1 MEFFFAGNFLK
12 PIFLTPV
19 AQVKGLEWQEDYW
32 MKQCLVG
39 PETKRVLELGH
50 PWIIA
55 DRYTRQ
61 WPNVTNGELVT
72 LVDEQRQPLA
82 VAICDPHN
90 RIVARR
96 LSGDPASISSRW
108 LEEQFQGCLMLRRH
122 ALLGDTDCYRL
133 VNGEG
138 DGLPGVTVD
147 RYADYLMLQLYTSA
161 WEPYLE
167 PLVAA
172 LKKVFQPKGIYLKYR
187 PQQTRKLE
195 AQNKSR
201 QINELLAGVPAPA
214 VYQVKED
221 GLYYQVNLH
230 SGLHT
235 GLFPDQR
242 RNRRE
247 LMLRAAG
254 MQVLNLFAFTGA
266 FSLAAAAAGAKK
278 VTSVDVSEKYLHIAR
293 SNFGINRIDPQ
304 QHEFI
309 VGDVFVELAKFQ
321 VQGRR
326 FDCVLFDPPSFS
338 TTKKSRFATQGG
350 TSNLVSAVLPL
361 LSSRGLLIGS
371 SNHQKV
377 SLDDYIKEL
386 RRGVADGFR
395 LKTVYVG
402 GQSEDFPCDL
412 GFPEGRYLKFVI
424 CVRQ

>member
-1 MEFFFAGNFLK
+1 
-12 PIFLTPV
+12 
-19 AQVKGLEWQEDYW
+19 
-32 MKQCLVG
+32 MKKCLVG
-39 PETKRVLELGH
+39 PETKRILLQGH
-50 PWIIA
+50 PWVIA

-61 WPNVTNGELVT
+61 WPKVANGELVM

-82 VAICDPHN
+82 VAICDPQN

-96 LSGDPASISSRW
+96 LSGDPESISSRW
-108 LEEQFQGCLMLRRH
+108 LEEQFQDCLTLRHH
-122 ALLGDTDCYRL
+122 ALLGDSDCYRL

-138 DGLPGVTVD
+138 DALPGVTVD
-147 RYADYLMLQLYTSA
+147 RYGDYLMLQLYTTA
-161 WEPYLE
+161 WEAYRSE
-167 PLVAA
+167 LVAA
-172 LKKVFQPKGIYLKYR
+172 LANVFRPKGIYLKYR

-201 QINELLAGVPAPA
+201 QINELLAGAAAPD

-221 GLYYQVNLH
+221 GLYYQVNLQR
-230 SGLHT
+230 GLHT

-247 LMLRAAG
+247 LTQRVAG

-266 FSLAAAAAGAKK
+266 FSVAAAAAGASR
-278 VTSVDVSEKYLHIAR
+278 VTSVDVSEKYLAIAR
-293 SNFGINRIDPQ
+293 ENFKANRIDPQ

-309 VGDVFVELAKFQ
+309 VGDVFAELAKFQ
-321 VQGRR
+321 TQGRR

-338 TTKKSRFATQGG
+338 TTKKSRFATHGG
-350 TSNLVSAVLPL
+350 TSSLVSELLPL
-361 LSSRGLLIGS
+361 LSSGGLLVGS

-377 SLDDYIKEL
+377 SLDDYMKEL
-386 RRGVADGFR
+386 RRGVADGSR